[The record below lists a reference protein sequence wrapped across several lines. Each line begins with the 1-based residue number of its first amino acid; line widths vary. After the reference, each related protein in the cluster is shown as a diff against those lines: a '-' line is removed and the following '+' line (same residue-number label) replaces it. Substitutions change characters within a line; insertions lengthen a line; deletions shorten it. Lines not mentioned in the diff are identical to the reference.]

1 MSNQLSNIVAA
12 KYRINNPSVNLPH
25 TQNHNYIL
33 IENIINRINNN
44 NFSDIILA
52 NNNIN
57 INKIEN
63 ELFNLV
69 SSIAKFIETLDL
81 KITEN

>member
-12 KYRINNPSVNLPH
+12 KYRINNPSLNLAH
-25 TQNHNYIL
+25 NQNHNYIL

-52 NNNIN
+52 NNNVD

-63 ELFNLV
+63 ELYNLV

-81 KITEN
+81 IITEN